1 MTPLDRFTFEFH
13 RDRAV
18 ENLEMA
24 SVVLLDDSMP
34 KDERLM
40 ELTRLLH
47 RIANHEAAMEI
58 ACEGFD
64 RADLRG
70 G

>member
-1 MTPLDRFTFEFH
+1 MTSLDRFTFEYH

-24 SVVLLDDSMP
+24 ALVLGDDSMP
-34 KDERLM
+34 KPERIT

-64 RADLRG
+64 PADLR
-70 G
+70 